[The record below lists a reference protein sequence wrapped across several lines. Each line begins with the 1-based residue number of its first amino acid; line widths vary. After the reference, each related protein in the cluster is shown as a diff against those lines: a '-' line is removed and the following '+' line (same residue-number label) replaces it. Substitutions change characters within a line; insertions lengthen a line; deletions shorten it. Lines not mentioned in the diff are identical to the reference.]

1 VPRPA
6 RTHVSTTDPRP
17 TKSLAQKVVRHPWT
31 HLVVAGACFFASLA
45 TALLLLLL
53 SLEGEGDGPWLVK
66 SAVLVLV
73 GAPALAGHAA
83 LRTLRPGWGMA
94 LVSAALVVIVVAFP
108 TTSSVELPSSE
119 STGMT
124 VVGLSRNFEL
134 VRASAIGAGI
144 SAIVAVG
151 VVILR
156 HTQPSGTPTGRQVAL
171 HVRNRAAASVTG
183 AAFVLAIMSEDAWQA
198 ASRLNGSAVAALM
211 ALACILALYVDPL
224 QRTQSAV
231 RIRLAVVGALI
242 ALAFGVFYAIGSLLV
257 DPQTA
262 VGWIGMTV
270 EDVDRTG
277 CSECAVSLTSLTGG
291 PLTRLA
297 GVFSAVALL
306 AIVDTDQVAR
316 DRAPSPVSS
325 SGAAPRPARA

>member
-1 VPRPA
+1 MRAWANLPFR
-6 RTHVSTTDPRP
+6 
-17 TKSLAQKVVRHPWT
+17 LA
-31 HLVVAGACFFASLA
+31 VAGACFVTSLA
-45 TALLLLLL
+45 GAFLLIVLAVD
-53 SLEGEGDGPWLVK
+53 GEGVDTWVAK
-66 SAVLVLV
+66 TAVLVFV
-73 GAPALAGHAA
+73 GAPTLAGHAA

-94 LVSAALVVIVVAFP
+94 LISAAFVVVVVAFP

-119 STGMT
+119 STQMT

-144 SAIVAVG
+144 SALVAFG

-156 HTQPSGTPTGRQVAL
+156 HRQPDGTATGRQVAA

-242 ALAFGVFYAIGSLLV
+242 ALAFAVFYAIGS
-257 DPQTA
+257 
-262 VGWIGMTV
+262 
-270 EDVDRTG
+270 
-277 CSECAVSLTSLTGG
+277 
-291 PLTRLA
+291 
-297 GVFSAVALL
+297 
-306 AIVDTDQVAR
+306 
-316 DRAPSPVSS
+316 
-325 SGAAPRPARA
+325 